1 MTRRISKNEL
11 AKLIRARKFAELFIR
26 LGWDNAP
33 RKPLSLTANRG
44 QFSLQRVAQKR
55 GFFICVCDAG
65 ADFPADKGTRRKLLR
80 ELGKHHYEHL
90 LIILGPGQQAW
101 ALTIR
106 PQNRPLRFI
115 EVDWREDQDP
125 QTLMEKL
132 DGMLFDISEEGG
144 INISDVV
151 ERVRGAFMQGAEKV
165 TRKFYDRSKKELEA
179 FAEFIDGIQD
189 RVRRSEYAVLMVNR
203 LMFIYFIQK
212 RRFLDNETDYLKNR
226 LARIRREYGENQFH
240 GQFYRH
246 FLRRLFAQG
255 LGTPAEERGPGLEK
269 LLGKI
274 PYLNGGL
281 FDLHAIEE
289 QNPDIQIPDRAFE
302 RLFDFF
308 DEYNWHLDSRP
319 SASGR
324 DISPDVLGYIFEKYI
339 NDRAKMGAYYT
350 QEDVTGYIARN
361 TIIPFLLGRAKE
373 QCANA
378 FGAGG
383 IWRCLRENPDNYIYE
398 AARKG
403 CDIPDGQ
410 LPEKIR
416 RGMDT
421 HAPGLLA
428 RRRHWN
434 EKADEKFALPTETW
448 REVMARRERYF
459 ALKAKMKNGGIQNVD
474 DLVTHNLDIQRFA
487 EDALNEYEG
496 SDFIEA
502 FFTAI
507 AGRRAL
513 RSNHK
518 NRRGLTVLDPA
529 CGSGAFLFAALNVLE
544 PLYRSCVERM
554 KDFVKEDD
562 RLREQGAR
570 KGTKKHQHFRD
581 VLDQIS
587 AHPNE
592 GYWIYKTII
601 LNNLYGVDLMPEAV
615 EVAKLRL
622 FLKLAAEAECNPDK
636 QNLGLEPLPD
646 IDFNIRAGNSLVG
659 FASMADFE
667 KIAGGELDLSGGLI
681 NKVREDAK
689 LAQMANERFREFQ
702 ERGGKNYRR
711 AKKQLA
717 TRLDLLNKRMNRY
730 LATQYGID
738 AGAEREKH
746 AGWSASCRPF
756 HWLAE
761 FYGIMEGDGG
771 FDVVIGNP
779 PYVEY
784 GQKLRPQ
791 YRIKG
796 YRTEKAGNLYAF
808 FIERNGLIL
817 SNSGMT
823 SMIVP
828 VSAFSTNRMACLAPI
843 FEHKKIWVSNYGIRP
858 AKLFADAEQRLAIY
872 LHSQQ
877 KGCAY
882 SSAYMCWNAEYR
894 DCLFQTIHY
903 GPMPDRKIPNTTP
916 KTGDDV
922 STHILNKIC
931 KKPTMPKG
939 KSGDKLIH
947 FHNSPRYWVRAT
959 DFVPYFW
966 NERDGKKQSDHIKD
980 LIFSTHAHAL
990 SACALLNSSL
1000 FYWWFILCS
1009 DGRGLNTREIVNFP
1023 FNPHHIG
1030 KEMLGELAAIVDDL
1044 MTDYRRHAVRKETQY
1059 KTTGKVV
1066 YDEFHPGH
1074 SKPIMDK
1081 IDAALAKHYNFTEAE
1096 LDYIIN
1102 YDIKYRMGGGG

>member
-1 MTRRISKNEL
+1 MTRRISKNQL
-11 AKLIRARKFAELFIR
+11 AELIRAHKFAELFIR

-33 RKPLSLTANRG
+33 GRPLLLTAERR

-55 GFFICVCDAG
+55 GFFICVCDAREN
-65 ADFPADKGTRRKLLR
+65 FPEGRETRRKLLR

-90 LIILGPGQQAW
+90 LVILGPGRQTW

-132 DGMLFDISEEGG
+132 DGMLFDLSEEGG

-179 FAEFIDGIQD
+179 FAEFIAGIQD

-226 LARIRREYGENQFH
+226 LARTRREYGENQFH

-255 LGTPAEERGPGLEK
+255 LGTPPEERGPGLEK

-302 RLFDFF
+302 RLFNFF

-378 FGAGG
+378 FNANG

-416 RGMDT
+416 LGMDVY
-421 HAPGLLA
+421 APGLLA

-434 EKADEKFALPTETW
+434 EKADEEFALPTETW

-459 ALKAKMKNGGIQNVD
+459 TLKATIQNGGIQNVD

-507 AGRRAL
+507 AGRRPL

-570 KGTKKHQHFRD
+570 KGTKKHRHFRD

-587 AHPNE
+587 EHPNE

-622 FLKLAAEAECNPDK
+622 FLKLAAEAECNPGK

-659 FASMADFE
+659 FANMKGFE
-667 KIAGGELDLSGGLI
+667 EFIGKELEFGDWLI
-681 NKVREDAK
+681 GNMRDSARKVAW
-689 LAQMANERFREFQ
+689 ANERFREAQ
-702 ERGGKNYRR
+702 DHSDSAGYRHAKQALGGW
-711 AKKQLA
+711 LA
-717 TRLDLLNKRMNRY
+717 MLNEQMNNY

-738 AGAEREKH
+738 VGAEQAKDK
-746 AGWSASCRPF
+746 WLDSCRPF
-756 HWLAE
+756 HWLTE
-761 FYGIMEGDGG
+761 FYGIMEEAGG

-784 GQKLRPQ
+784 SKVKKQ
-791 YRIKG
+791 YEAKG
-796 YRTEKAGNLYAF
+796 YKAESCGNLYAF
-808 FIERNGLIL
+808 FLERAISLVGEKGLNG
-817 SNSGMT
+817 
-823 SMIVP
+823 MIVP
-828 VSAFSTNRMACLAPI
+828 ISLPSTPRMKTARDLLCANFSSVHVSNFADRPATLFNGVHQKLSIYLASNSANFPNLYSTNFLHWNAKSRDDLLRTVSYIQSVGGNTLDWNKKGHDIENRIMAKISNPPSGILSALSRKQPSSEAPLYLNMRLMYWVKCFLAR
-843 FEHKKIWVSNYGIRP
+843 KKSSEFKTYYPGKGFSNAILMAILNSNSFFWFWETTSDCWHLTKRELAHFSINERALSIADK
-858 AKLFADAEQRLAIY
+858 AKLGDIGARLEQDLE
-872 LHSQQ
+872 
-877 KGCAY
+877 K
-882 SSAYMCWNAEYR
+882 
-894 DCLFQTIHY
+894 
-903 GPMPDRKIPNTTP
+903 
-916 KTGDDV
+916 
-922 STHILNKIC
+922 NKC
-931 KKPTMPKG
+931 HVGT
-939 KSGDKLIH
+939 
-947 FHNSPRYWVRAT
+947 V
-959 DFVPYFW
+959 
-966 NERDGKKQSDHIKD
+966 Q
-980 LIFSTHAHAL
+980 
-990 SACALLNSSL
+990 
-1000 FYWWFILCS
+1000 
-1009 DGRGLNTREIVNFP
+1009 
-1023 FNPHHIG
+1023 
-1030 KEMLGELAAIVDDL
+1030 
-1044 MTDYRRHAVRKETQY
+1044 TDYEYYHRKSKSIIDEIDNVIARHCKFT
-1059 KTTGKVV
+1059 
-1066 YDEFHPGH
+1066 DE
-1074 SKPIMDK
+1074 
-1081 IDAALAKHYNFTEAE
+1081 E
-1096 LDYIIN
+1096 LDYLIN
-1102 YDIKYRMGGGG
+1102 YNLKYRMGGAQGE